1 MSVLTVA
8 TFLGLLAVAAL
19 IGVLSVLVVWGLDR
33 IGVARGTIDGLR
45 RAIGPTGLW
54 LAFAVALT
62 STAGSLYF
70 SEVAGFPPCALCW
83 YQRIAMYPLVLIL
96 GVAAARGDAGVIRYA
111 GPLAAIGALVSIW
124 HIGVERIP
132 TLPSGSCSLE
142 VPCSTIWVEV
152 LGFVTIPTMALAGF
166 AAIITLLV
174 LVAGG
179 ENATEDDHG
188 ESPA

>member
-1 MSVLTVA
+1 MSPVTVA
-8 TFLGLLAVAAL
+8 TFLGILAVAAL
-19 IGVLSVLVVWGLDR
+19 IGVLVVIVVWLLGLV
-33 IGVARGTIDGLR
+33 GVVRGAGEGLR
-45 RAIGPTGLW
+45 LAVRPIGLW
-54 LAFAVALT
+54 LAFVVAA
-62 STAGSLYF
+62 TAMSGSLYF

-96 GVAAARGDAGVIRYA
+96 GVAAARGDRGVIRYA
-111 GPLAAIGALVSIW
+111 GPLAAIGGLISLW

-142 VPCSTIWVEV
+142 VPCSTIWVQV

-166 AAIITLLV
+166 ASILTLLV

-179 ENATEDDHG
+179 DPETDQSGVVE
-188 ESPA
+188 

>member
-8 TFLGLLAVAAL
+8 TFLGLLAVAAF
-19 IGVLSVLVVWGLDR
+19 IGVALVLVVWVLDR
-33 IGVARGTIDGLR
+33 VGVARGSIDGLS
-45 RAIGPTGLW
+45 RAIVPFGLW

-62 STAGSLYF
+62 ATAGSLFF

-83 YQRIAMYPLVLIL
+83 YQRIAMYPQVLIL
-96 GVAAARGDAGVIRYA
+96 GVAAVRGDVGVFRYA
-111 GPLAAIGALVSIW
+111 GPLAAIGAVISIW

-142 VPCSTIWVEV
+142 VPCSTIWVQV

-166 AAIITLLV
+166 LAIITLLV
-174 LVAGG
+174 LVAGD
-179 ENATEDDHG
+179 EDATDNDHG
-188 ESPA
+188 DSV